1 MTYDIVVIGS
11 GPAGLTAGIY
21 GSRAGYKTL
30 ILEGNLPGGQLMTT
44 TIVEN
49 WPGDLAVQGPDLMD
63 RMRAHAKKYGAEL
76 VQDPVVATDF
86 SQRPF
91 TLTTESGKTITTHT
105 VVIATGA
112 EHKKLG
118 CLGEKDYFNKGV
130 STCAT
135 CDGPFFRNRKVVII
149 GGGNTAVTEAEHL
162 SHLASSVTLIH
173 ILDKLT
179 ANDPIVNKI
188 LNNPKVNFIYN
199 TTVVEMKGD
208 GDKLTEVVLENQQ
221 TKERSTLETDGAF
234 VAIGFNPSTKI
245 FAGQLKTDQYGYLV
259 LEQNTKT
266 SVPGVFAAGDVA
278 DYRYRQAVTA
288 AGMGCMAAL
297 DAQAYLGTLDKK

>member
-21 GSRAGYKTL
+21 GSRAGFKTL

-44 TIVEN
+44 TLVEN
-49 WPGDLAVQGPDLMD
+49 WPGDLSVQGPDLMD
-63 RMRAHAKKYGAEL
+63 RMRSHAKKYGAEL
-76 VQDPVVATDF
+76 VQDPVVATNF
-86 SQRPF
+86 SQQPF
-91 TLTTESGKTITTHT
+91 TLTTESGKTINTHT
-105 VVIATGA
+105 VIIATGA

-135 CDGPFFRNRKVVII
+135 CDGPFFRDKEVVII

-162 SHLASSVTLIH
+162 SHLASKVTVVH
-173 ILDKLT
+173 ILDQLT
-179 ANDPIVNKI
+179 ANDPIKNKI
-188 LNNPKVNFIYN
+188 LNHPKVNFVYN

-208 GDKLTEVVLENQQ
+208 GNKLTEVVLENQK
-221 TKERSTLETDGAF
+221 TKERSTLPTDGAF

-245 FAGQLKTDQYGYLV
+245 FAGQLKTDAYGYLV
-259 LEQNTKT
+259 LENQTKT

-297 DAQAYLGTLDKK
+297 DAQTYLGSLDHK